1 MGKPRVAVLAIFC
14 SIVACSGTPDP
25 STPPSPS
32 APTAPGTSD
41 APVSGVPTGE
51 TIVAALQQ
59 PSFAPPPFFL
69 LSNTTS
75 VGFRPP
81 GARPD
86 LVVPLLYSSLFRHDD
101 TYTPVPDLAD
111 GPCQVADDQVTI
123 TCRVV
128 EATFHDG
135 TALTAEDVAF
145 SFELG
150 RRHPDCLWAFGECF
164 GHMLE
169 SVTALDQ
176 RTVEFQ
182 LSAPNAIFQTLILP
196 GVYIDSRAVVEA
208 AYAPLAERSATL
220 DAAEYQAA
228 ADGIFA
234 QLDAAAPDCEAGVP
248 EAESLLE
255 AAGVETPPRDH
266 FVQADAAFD
275 PCMYASWVATFVSD
289 VARSLAVDGLDAIA
303 LAYRT
308 LAFQRAPVGSGPF
321 RYVGVEGGTRLQ
333 LEAFP
338 NHHNGHPATPRF
350 EMLSFR
356 DPGAAERAFLA
367 GEVHWLPVDVRSP
380 ESVERLRDEPGVQFV
395 TYRGTGFFML
405 AYNLREGRLFAD
417 PALRQAVELCIDK
430 PATVDA
436 ATDGTGDVVYSAVEP
451 ASWAY
456 QPDVPRPERDVDEAR
471 RLIEEAGWTEGPD
484 GVYDRDGRRLATE
497 VYVAADFAERIE
509 FMDLVADQVR
519 DCGIELTVV
528 PADLFTVLRPLSTYP
543 HVAGGDNEPFDAH
556 FIGLGASFDPDGL
569 SSFFHSRGISSPTNP
584 EGFNFIGFRDAEVD
598 RLIDA
603 GVATYDLRERA
614 RIYRDLQLR
623 LAELRPVLFA
633 WSPRSTEAL
642 DPRLDLTDG
651 EINFESREWCWQL
664 EKLVLRD
671 ASDG

>member
-1 MGKPRVAVLAIFC
+1 MGMRRVARLALC
-14 SIVACSGTPDP
+14 WMLVACG
-25 STPPSPS
+25 
-32 APTAPGTSD
+32 
-41 APVSGVPTGE
+41 GVPTESQAPSSSASSEPTAE
-51 TIVAALQQ
+51 TIVFGLQQ

-86 LVVPLLYSSLFRHDD
+86 LVVPLLYSSLYRPDD
-101 TYTPVPDLAD
+101 SYTPVPDLAD
-111 GPCQVADDQVTI
+111 GPCDVADDQVTI
-123 TCRVV
+123 TCRII

-135 TALTAEDVAF
+135 TALTADDVAF

-150 RRHPDCLWAFGECF
+150 RRHPDCLWAFGECY

-169 SVTALDQ
+169 SVTALDL
-176 RTVEFQ
+176 RTVEFR
-182 LSAPNAIFQTLILP
+182 LSTPNAVFQTLILP

-208 AYAPLAERSATL
+208 AYAPLAQRAETL
-220 DAAEYQAA
+220 DAAKYHAA
-228 ADGIFA
+228 ADGILA
-234 QLDAAAPDCEAGVP
+234 QLESEVPDCEAGLP
-248 EAESLLE
+248 EAEALLE
-255 AAGVETPPRDH
+255 AAGVEAPPRDH

-275 PCMYASWVATFVSD
+275 PCLYAQWVATFVSD
-289 VARSLAVDGLDAIA
+289 AGRSLEADGLDAIA
-303 LAYRT
+303 FAYRT
-308 LAFQRAPVGSGPF
+308 LAFQRAPVGTGPF
-321 RYVGVEGGTRLQ
+321 RYVGVDDGTRLQ

-338 NHHNGHPATPRF
+338 DYHHGPPATPRF
-350 EMLSFR
+350 EMRSYR
-356 DPGAAERAFLA
+356 DPAAAERAFLD
-367 GEVHWLPVDVRSP
+367 GEIHWLPLELRSP
-380 ESVERLRDEPGVQFV
+380 DSVERLREQPDLQFV

-436 ATDGTGDVVYSAVEP
+436 ATNGTGDVVYSSVEP

-471 RLIEEAGWTEGPD
+471 RLIEGAGWTEGPG
-484 GVYDRDGRRLATE
+484 GVFERDGRRLATE
-497 VYVAADFAERIE
+497 VYVAADFAERLE
-509 FMDLVADQVR
+509 FMDLLADQVR

-528 PADLFTVLRPLSTYP
+528 PADIFTVLGPLETFP
-543 HVAGGDNEPFDAH
+543 HIAGGDDEPFDAR
-556 FIGLGASFDPDGL
+556 FIGLGANFDPDGL
-569 SSFFHSRGISSPTNP
+569 SSFFHSRGISSPEMP
-584 EGFNFIGFRDAEVD
+584 DGINFIGFADAEVD
-598 RLIDA
+598 RLIEA

-623 LAELRPVLFA
+623 IAELRPVLFA

-642 DPRLDLTDG
+642 DAQLGLTEG

-671 ASDG
+671 TPDG